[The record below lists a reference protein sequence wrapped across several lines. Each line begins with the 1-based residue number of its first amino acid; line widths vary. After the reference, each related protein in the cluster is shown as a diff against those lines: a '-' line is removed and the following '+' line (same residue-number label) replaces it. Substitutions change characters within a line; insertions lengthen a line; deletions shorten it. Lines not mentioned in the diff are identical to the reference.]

1 MAYNVHVQVHVSN
14 ERIVAKWVG
23 LAHTVHGLE
32 DRPVYWGGHVPMH
45 ARDDTGLASW
55 TSTVQWMSSMGD
67 FLVLT

>member
-1 MAYNVHVQVHVSN
+1 MAYNVHVQVHVSD

-45 ARDDTGLASW
+45 ARDDTGLAS
-55 TSTVQWMSSMGD
+55 
-67 FLVLT
+67 